1 MKKIFLEKTHKEA
14 GFGLVE
20 VIVSLTILVMIV
32 LAFNHLSN
40 MAFMSWENAKNK
52 AVAYNII
59 QDTFE
64 DIRNQRDTNVN
75 NPGVDWF
82 ENLSS
87 LNGLEEQVDEFPLF
101 TKKIT
106 IEDIPTT
113 LGGVNLP
120 YSKKKIT
127 IEVFWR
133 ERLGDRSLKSETYLT
148 DWRGKY

>member
-1 MKKIFLEKTHKEA
+1 MNKIFIEKRSGEA

-20 VIVSLTILVMIV
+20 VIVSLTILLMVI
-32 LAFNHLSN
+32 LGFNHLSN

-64 DIRNQRDTNVN
+64 DIRNQRDANVN
-75 NPGVDWF
+75 NPGVGWF

-87 LNGLEEQVDEFPLF
+87 LSGLEEQVDDFPLF
-101 TKKIT
+101 TKKII
-106 IEDIPTT
+106 IEDIPTI
-113 LGGVNLP
+113 LGGVDLP
-120 YSKKKIT
+120 DSKKKII
-127 IEVFWR
+127 IEVFWK